1 MTTNEQKRLAL
12 ELRIANLES
21 RGDKNEKSPG
31 VLRKLKRK
39 LIKIKE

>member
-1 MTTNEQKRLAL
+1 MTNEEKRRAL
-12 ELRIANLES
+12 MLRIANLES

-39 LIKIKE
+39 LVKLEK